1 MKILQEIRRR
11 RMERLRP
18 SREREFRVIL
28 DINKT
33 TVMNNMNSH
42 QLINLKFKSF
52 QSTQLV

>member
-33 TVMNNMNSH
+33 TVMNNRNSH

>member
-28 DINKT
+28 DINKA
-33 TVMNNMNSH
+33 TVRNNMNSH